1 MGTFQRTEQHSAL
14 LGLECIPTIMELLD
28 LLTVCEQ
35 DMQGRCGDLITVVS
49 RKGRRV
55 RYRDKF
61 GKRHVVTVQEHCFS
75 ERNLTARISSN
86 LEIRD

>member
-1 MGTFQRTEQHSAL
+1 MRQVRGGQSYKT
-14 LGLECIPTIMELLD
+14 LD
-28 LLTVCEQ
+28 
-35 DMQGRCGDLITVVS
+35 GDLITVVS

-61 GKRHVVTVQEHCFS
+61 GKRRVVTVQEHRFS

>member
-1 MGTFQRTEQHSAL
+1 
-14 LGLECIPTIMELLD
+14 
-28 LLTVCEQ
+28 
-35 DMQGRCGDLITVVS
+35 VS

>member
-1 MGTFQRTEQHSAL
+1 MCTKFEAGKSYKT
-14 LGLECIPTIMELLD
+14 LD
-28 LLTVCEQ
+28 
-35 DMQGRCGDLITVVS
+35 GDLITVVS

-61 GKRHVVTVQEHCFS
+61 GKRHVATVQEHCFS
-75 ERNLTARISSN
+75 ERNLTACISSN

>member
-1 MGTFQRTEQHSAL
+1 
-14 LGLECIPTIMELLD
+14 
-28 LLTVCEQ
+28 
-35 DMQGRCGDLITVVS
+35 VS

-61 GKRHVVTVQEHCFS
+61 GKRHVATVQEHCFS

>member
-1 MGTFQRTEQHSAL
+1 MHQVRGGQ
-14 LGLECIPTIMELLD
+14 EL
-28 LLTVCEQ
+28 Q
-35 DMQGRCGDLITVVS
+35 DARHDLITVVS

-61 GKRHVVTVQEHCFS
+61 GKRHVATVQEHCFS